1 MRQITES
8 EISKHNIVAIDKS
21 IIDFYGVFQETIL
34 GIMVEDIKN
43 EDEKYEWT

>member
-1 MRQITES
+1 MNQKQEFS
-8 EISKHNIVAIDKS
+8 ELQKAKDIKS
-21 IIDFYGVFQETIL
+21 IINFYGVFQETIL